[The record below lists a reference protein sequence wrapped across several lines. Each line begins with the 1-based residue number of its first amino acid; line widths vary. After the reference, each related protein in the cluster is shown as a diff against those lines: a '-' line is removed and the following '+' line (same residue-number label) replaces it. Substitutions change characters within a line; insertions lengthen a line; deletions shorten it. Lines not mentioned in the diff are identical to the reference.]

1 MTVTGPTFDRMRV
14 TPKDDAL
21 FYNMMMQGINRCI
34 RGYKKNLNLVVS
46 GLNVNID
53 TGAAIIYGRMVEVT
67 ELHRLTVPANTSGYI
82 VLTIDLTQENT
93 STGTPGNSD
102 YLPIN
107 NQVSAQVVDKLVQ
120 QNLMNDGLIYMY
132 PLASYK
138 STGTS
143 VSITNM
149 REYAYQL
156 TLQTGWVPYYSTMP
170 VAIDMGDF
178 IMLNGIVKNTAQ
190 IASGAQSM
198 IAKLPSGLEPFELQ
212 EIARFKG
219 WEHWGLI
226 INTDGEVTFSS
237 YTNKDGALAYP
248 TGSWTTLSGVTY
260 IKTSSIRRN

>member
-34 RGYKKNLNLVVS
+34 SGYKKNLNLVVS

-53 TGAAIIYGRMVEVT
+53 KGAAIIYGRMVEVT
-67 ELHRLTVPANTSGYI
+67 ELHKLTVPANTSGYI

-120 QNLMNDGLIYMY
+120 QDLMNDGLIYMY
-132 PLASYK
+132 PLASYT

-156 TLQTGWVPYYSTMP
+156 TLQTGWTPYYSALP

-178 IMLNGIVKNTAQ
+178 VMLDGILKNTAQ
-190 IASGAQSM
+190 LASGAQAT
-198 IAKLPSGLEPFELQ
+198 IAKIPEQVRPFSIQ

-219 WEHWGLI
+219 NDKWALI
-226 INTDGEVTFSS
+226 VNDSGDVTLSN
-237 YTNKDGALAYP
+237 YTNQNGPTAYP
-248 TGSWTTLSGVTY
+248 PGSWTSLTGVVY
-260 IKTSSIRRN
+260 LKKTSIRRN

>member
-34 RGYKKNLNLVVS
+34 SGYKKNLNLVVS

-93 STGTPGNSD
+93 STGIPGNSD

-120 QNLMNDGLIYMY
+120 QDLMNDGLIYMY
-132 PLASYK
+132 PLASYT

-143 VSITNM
+143 VSLTNQ
-149 REYAYQL
+149 REYAYAM
-156 TLQTGWVPYYSTMP
+156 TMQTGWAPYYSGLP

-178 IMLNGIVKNTAQ
+178 VMLDGTLKNTAQ
-190 IASGAQSM
+190 LASGAQSTM
-198 IAKLPSGLEPFELQ
+198 AKIPEPVRPFGLQ

-219 WEHWGLI
+219 NDKWGLVV
-226 INTDGEVTFSS
+226 NDQGDVNFSN
-237 YTNKDGALAYP
+237 YTNQNGATTYP
-248 TGSWTTLSGVTY
+248 AGSWTSVTGVSY
-260 IKTSSIRRN
+260 LKKTSIRRN